1 MLDKVTTKTVED
13 WNSWWL
19 FVAWMIAAGS
29 TLAALFIGE
38 IVGQIP
44 CNLCWFQRVFMF
56 PLAILLGIAA
66 FRLDV
71 GIRIY
76 AMPLVLFGAA
86 IAAFHTLIYFG
97 LIDEGITPCAR
108 VGPSCAGADMTIF
121 GGVPLPLGSLL
132 AFIAIG
138 GFLALCRPG
147 VFK

>member
-1 MLDKVTTKTVED
+1 MLDKVSNKSAED

-19 FVAWMIAAGS
+19 LVAWLIAAGS

-38 IVGQIP
+38 IVGQTP

-56 PLAILLGIAA
+56 PLAIILGIAA

-76 AMPLVLFGAA
+76 ALPLVLIGAA

-97 LIDEGITPCAR
+97 LIDEGITPCA
-108 VGPSCAGADMTIF
+108 GDGLSCAGADMTIF
-121 GGVPLPLGSLL
+121 GGVPLPLVSLL
-132 AFIAIG
+132 AFTAIG
-138 GFLALCRPG
+138 GILAVCRPG